1 MIWFCLAA
9 GLGAVLRYIADLYLP
24 RRGILVVNI
33 VGSLL
38 AGAALGIL
46 HFVDAAPAMA
56 HIVLG
61 GFAGSLTTYATVAL
75 AAADQRIQRIGS
87 AGRTLAAPSDYQ
99 VSPAVSVCWVRSRC
113 WVRAYSLWSGRAQ
126 PGPNAEPSALRT
138 LRQTWLLTD

>member
-87 AGRTLAAPSDYQ
+87 AGRT
-99 VSPAVSVCWVRSRC
+99 
-113 WVRAYSLWSGRAQ
+113 
-126 PGPNAEPSALRT
+126 
-138 LRQTWLLTD
+138 WLLQVGLSSLTCCIGLLGSVALLG